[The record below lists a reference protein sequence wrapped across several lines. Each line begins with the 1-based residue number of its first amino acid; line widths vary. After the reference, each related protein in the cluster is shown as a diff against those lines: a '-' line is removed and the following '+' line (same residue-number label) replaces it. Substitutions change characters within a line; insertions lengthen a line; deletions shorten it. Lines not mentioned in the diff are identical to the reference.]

1 MHRHIGYK
9 LKCARYFSIYK
20 VPHLEIITRET
31 YTSLTHSRCNLV
43 SDWLQVLQ
51 NIKHGLSIWL
61 QVYTHKLTPIFVN
74 SIAKQIQKDK
84 SHILHANSSFTS
96 CSAAITFILL

>member
-20 VPHLEIITRET
+20 VPHLEIITRAT

-51 NIKHGLSIWL
+51 NIKHGLSMATRL
-61 QVYTHKLTPIFVN
+61 HTQTYTNFCQLDSK
-74 SIAKQIQKDK
+74 
-84 SHILHANSSFTS
+84 ANTKR
-96 CSAAITFILL
+96 